1 MTVPKP
7 ILVTILIMAAVA
19 VVFAVVIFRMIPAT
33 TPDQQAVPGKL
44 EAPANQGVSAKSVQ
58 EFRQAHPDAFVIEV
72 FGEGNFAPTIDQA
85 DDNVRIWCLD
95 SRGEA
100 TMSAAEF
107 AARSCQPAAALGIYG
122 GGFAGVNFGIK
133 RGAGKLHA
141 IIHQW
146 GTNKFQSLAG
156 MFMAFYS
163 VKLPNPD
170 DSQGERQ
177 DTAEPMASVTPAP
190 DLSEATTMENVFNS
204 VVEIYGDVS
213 GWDVQRIQNFAHA
226 FESSGFQGD
235 LSTWR
240 PVSATDMS
248 NMFTNATRFDSDLSA
263 WDVRNVTNMR
273 GMFHLS
279 GLSPTN
285 MSAILAG
292 WGQQEL
298 SHGVELGADDIY
310 RCEDPAGDDGLRVL
324 METYGWT
331 VTYAGVASDCTP
343 PSVMVV
349 NQLNITKPGARV
361 NAAVLEFDRDLKYW
375 DSECV
380 AASPTENGETRRLQ
394 CPLDIE
400 NGNVW
405 LDMWAKDRHN
415 NTVVKR
421 EILARR

>member
-1 MTVPKP
+1 MAMPKP

-33 TPDQQAVPGKL
+33 TPDQQAVPEKL

-72 FGEGNFAPTIDQA
+72 FGEGNFTPTIDQA

-177 DTAEPMASVTPAP
+177 DTAEPMASVTPVP

-279 GLSPTN
+279 GLSPTS

-324 METYGWT
+324 TETYGWT

-349 NQLNITKPGARV
+349 NQLNITKQEHG
-361 NAAVLEFDRDLKYW
+361 
-375 DSECV
+375 
-380 AASPTENGETRRLQ
+380 
-394 CPLDIE
+394 
-400 NGNVW
+400 
-405 LDMWAKDRHN
+405 
-415 NTVVKR
+415 
-421 EILARR
+421 

>member
-7 ILVTILIMAAVA
+7 ILVIIAIVI
-19 VVFAVVIFRMIPAT
+19 VVVVGFAVVIFRM
-33 TPDQQAVPGKL
+33 TPTSIQEKPIAS
-44 EAPANQGVSAKSVQ
+44 ANQGVTAKSVR

-72 FGEGNFAPTIDQA
+72 FGDGNFAPTIDQA
-85 DDNVRIWCLD
+85 DDNARIWCLD
-95 SRGEA
+95 SQGET
-100 TMSAAEF
+100 TMTVVEF
-107 AARSCQPAAALGIYG
+107 ATRSCQPAAALGIYG

-163 VKLPNPD
+163 VKLPDPGSD
-170 DSQGERQ
+170 GEQGERQ
-177 DTAEPMASVTPAP
+177 GTTEPMAPVTPVVP
-190 DLSEATTMENVFNS
+190 DLSEATTMANVFNS
-204 VVEIYGDVS
+204 VIEIYGDIS

-235 LSTWR
+235 LSTWQ

-248 NMFTNATRFDSDLSA
+248 NMFTNATRFDSDLST
-263 WDVRNVTNMR
+263 WDVRNVTNIR

-292 WGQQEL
+292 WGRQEL

-324 METYGWT
+324 AETYGWT
-331 VTYAGVASDCTP
+331 VIHAGVAPDCTP
-343 PSVMVV
+343 PSAMVV

-361 NAAVLEFDRDLKYW
+361 NVAVLEFDRDLKYW
-375 DSECV
+375 DGECT
-380 AASPTENGETRRLQ
+380 AASPAESGEIRRLQ

-405 LDMWAKDRHN
+405 LDIWAKDHHN